1 MHLQGGEAQ
10 NFSLMI
16 TDDNVNELSKHNK
29 WNKLLP
35 HNQVGS
41 IKILLK
47 ARKSSL
53 ICFIN
58 ETMATNKGWF
68 DSLVE
73 ISRKSF
79 QL

>member
-35 HNQVGS
+35 HHQVGS
-41 IKILLK
+41 NKMQHK
-47 ARKSSL
+47 GRKSSL
-53 ICFIN
+53 VCFIN
-58 ETMATNKGWF
+58 ETGAANKGWF
-68 DSLVE
+68 DSLVFNF
-73 ISRKSF
+73 S
-79 QL
+79 